1 MVWQL
6 FQNAYYIPRLTA
18 KTQICVICDIFNT
31 KVNSS
36 LALIKKQGLPGTAL
50 SIQIV
55 PFDFEQSDHLQMQV
69 LPGEH
74 KLCPLI
80 DYLSSV
86 TYKVSGVEG

>member
-1 MVWQL
+1 M
-6 FQNAYYIPRLTA
+6 
-18 KTQICVICDIFNT
+18 ICDIFNT

-36 LALIKKQGLPGTAL
+36 LALIKNQGLTGTAL

-55 PFDFEQSDHLQMQV
+55 PFGFEQSDHLQMQEM
-69 LPGEH
+69 PGDY

-86 TYKVSGVEG
+86 TSCEWYGCNEEKLQDFTTF